1 MGRFLDLLTG
11 KLYSF
16 ANTTGAD
23 VNAGLSDKH
32 IITPKSLVSS
42 DVFCNTSIPLVLPS
56 VFSTK
61 SALLVVNTNVL
72 VMPTNGC
79 FFPNRSNQIKAQY
92 FANVQTDTGLTG
104 EICLVDLATNSVVA
118 GSTILFT
125 SSAYSTQNS
134 NNFFVEAGKAYSFAL
149 RRSNGSSTKLVY
161 LRGVTL
167 TLKFLALQ

>member
-16 ANTTGAD
+16 ANTAGAD
-23 VNAGLSDKH
+23 INAGISDKH
-32 IITPKSLVSS
+32 IVTPKSLVSS
-42 DVFCNTSIPLVLPS
+42 DVFCNTSIPLVLSS

-72 VMPTNGC
+72 VIPTNSC

-92 FANVQTDTGLTG
+92 FANVQTDSGLTG
-104 EICLVDLATNSVVA
+104 EICLVDLATNSIVS
-118 GSTILFT
+118 GSSISFT
-125 SSAYSTQNS
+125 NSAYNTQSSNS
-134 NNFFVEAGKAYSFAL
+134 FFVEVGKAYSFAI
-149 RRSNGSSTKLVY
+149 RRSNGSASKFVY

-167 TLKFLALQ
+167 TLKFLAVQ